1 MQALQTVGDKA
12 LTPAADGV
20 AVAAKFASDV
30 LVGRVVRLS
39 RAQDDVAAESQGLRR
54 GAGTQQGFELVAQI
68 VLQFDNRAEGARHGR
83 PPGRFDQM
91 VPLIVIMATH
101 APHG

>member
-1 MQALQTVGDKA
+1 LQTLKAFVDKA
-12 LTPAADGV
+12 FAPATDRV
-20 AVAAKFASDV
+20 AVATHYGGDV
-30 LVGRVVRLS
+30 LVGRVARLS
-39 RAQDDVAAESQGLRR
+39 GGQDDAAAESQCLRR
-54 GAGTQQGFELVAQI
+54 GAGTDQRFKFVAKF

-91 VPLIVIMATH
+91 GPLLVIMATH